1 DQGIQ
6 EIAGFL
12 GKGFNQYLGTI
23 KNSAKTAAQLRYS
36 HNLYGLQVSKAT
48 GNGANVNG
56 NYGGGLIIVDG
67 ATGTGVALAGNYN
80 NMQVVATE
88 CLNALV
94 VSGSGN
100 TVNIQTDG
108 NVQISGS
115 GNTIIGRIGG
125 NLTVTGNENKFI
137 GEVVGTVA
145 RTGTTGNDFTW
156 LKNWSGSIVLPE
168 QTTDTAGRVTVTVP
182 KHESAQIRTVYA
194 TIPLNTSEYELKVI
208 SISGA
213 NVMFELQN
221 GTGSGVASTA
231 VTFNYSYFCS

>member
-1 DQGIQ
+1 MATGISSQNSSKFESKINYFISGCDRAIQIIKGTVQGNNPTLNNYQIISEKCKQLIVNDGGNHNIFRFIADGSAFTDQGIQ

-23 KNSAKTAAQLRYS
+23 KNSAKTAAQFRYS

-80 NMQVVATE
+80 NLQVVATE

-108 NVQISGS
+108 NVQVSGS
-115 GNTIIGRIGG
+115 GNTII
-125 NLTVTGNENKFI
+125 
-137 GEVVGTVA
+137 
-145 RTGTTGNDFTW
+145 
-156 LKNWSGSIVLPE
+156 
-168 QTTDTAGRVTVTVP
+168 
-182 KHESAQIRTVYA
+182 
-194 TIPLNTSEYELKVI
+194 
-208 SISGA
+208 
-213 NVMFELQN
+213 
-221 GTGSGVASTA
+221 
-231 VTFNYSYFCS
+231 